1 MSIPQESNNIGTH
14 LVMTIYYLVDKII
27 PYLVKFTFPLW
38 ALPFLTGMR
47 IIKSI
52 HFTKLIFSFLF
63 SLFSPAEVPKLAFAL
78 VKGNGRY
85 LKKNTENVL
94 INQFY
99 DYTSRSTI
107 ILSLEFMNI
116 REIEPESK
124 VVEL

>member
-1 MSIPQESNNIGTH
+1 M
-14 LVMTIYYLVDKII
+14 
-27 PYLVKFTFPLW
+27 
-38 ALPFLTGMR
+38 
-47 IIKSI
+47 
-52 HFTKLIFSFLF
+52 
-63 SLFSPAEVPKLAFAL
+63 PKLAFAL

-116 REIEPESK
+116 RELEPESK
-124 VVEL
+124 VVELECFD